1 MPLPDPPTNPTNM
14 HDAGDHPAT
23 APLRVL
29 VLSDVFPNALH
40 PTEGLFVY
48 ERTLA
53 LARRCEVRV
62 VAPIPWMLYRGR
74 PRFYLGRGIPRSTT
88 RGGLEVLHPR
98 WFYVPRF
105 WKALDGWLMFLSIL
119 PAVARLRRSF
129 DFDVIQTN
137 WVLPTGVAGV
147 LLGRLY
153 GRPVEITLR
162 GMIGLLTGERARSAL
177 MRWVL
182 REAAVVNAV
191 SPNLLETADELGCDP
206 AKATL
211 ISNGVNH
218 DVFAPL
224 DRSEARKRCDLPR
237 DGRVIL
243 TVGNLNP
250 RKGHHRVMRCIP
262 ELRRR
267 HGDVVHVVAGGA
279 GYEGDMTQ
287 ELEGLRFELGL
298 DGVVRFLGNVAP
310 DQLRIWICASD
321 FLCLSSAFE
330 GWPNVLL
337 EAMACGRP
345 VVTSA
350 VGAAHRI
357 VPREDLGIV
366 YEPFD
371 SHDALL
377 DALDRALRT
386 AWDTGA
392 ITEYARG
399 HSWERTAG
407 NLYRSLLVAVGRRGE
422 G

>member
-1 MPLPDPPTNPTNM
+1 MSDLSSSLANLPD
-14 HDAGDHPAT
+14 AGSRAAKT
-23 APLRVL
+23 PLRVL

-62 VAPIPWMLYRGR
+62 VAPIPWMLFRGR

-88 RGGLEVLHPR
+88 RGGLEILHPR

-119 PAVARLRRSF
+119 PAVARLRRRF

-147 LLGRLY
+147 LLGRVY
-153 GRPVEITLR
+153 RRPVEITLR

-206 AKATL
+206 AKTTL

-218 DVFAPL
+218 EVFGPL
-224 DRSEARKRCDLPR
+224 DRSEARRRTDLAPES
-237 DGRVIL
+237 RVIL

-262 ELRRR
+262 ELRGR

-287 ELEGLRFELGL
+287 ELARLRSELGL
-298 DGVVRFLGNVAP
+298 DTAVRFLGNVTP
-310 DQLRIWICASD
+310 DQLRVWICASD

-377 DALDRALRT
+377 DALDRALKT
-386 AWDTGA
+386 TWNAEA
-392 ITEYARG
+392 IAEYARG

-407 NLYRSLLVAVGRRGE
+407 NLYRTLLVAVGRRE
-422 G
+422 